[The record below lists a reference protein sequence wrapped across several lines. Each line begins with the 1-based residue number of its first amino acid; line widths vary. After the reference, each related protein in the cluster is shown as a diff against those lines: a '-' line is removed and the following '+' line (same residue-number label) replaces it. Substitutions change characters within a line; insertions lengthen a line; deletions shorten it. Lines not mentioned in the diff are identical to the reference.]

1 METSS
6 SAPEDEIS
14 DLGGDLTFQA
24 TRSIAELAGLLRSSW
39 SWSYASGECGTTT
52 RKGGSH

>member
-14 DLGGDLTFQA
+14 DQGRDLTFQA
-24 TRSIAELAGLLRSSW
+24 TRSIAELAGLLQSSW
-39 SWSYASGECGTTT
+39 SWSYASRECGTTT